1 MTPADHSPDT
11 AARPRWRALAGP
23 LLGAGAL
30 TWLHDTVA
38 RNTDYWRAL
47 LGATMLLLVLA
58 FPQGLAGFAQ
68 AWWARCR
75 GAA

>member
-1 MTPADHSPDT
+1 V
-11 AARPRWRALAGP
+11 
-23 LLGAGAL
+23 GAGAL

-68 AWWARCR
+68 AWWARRR